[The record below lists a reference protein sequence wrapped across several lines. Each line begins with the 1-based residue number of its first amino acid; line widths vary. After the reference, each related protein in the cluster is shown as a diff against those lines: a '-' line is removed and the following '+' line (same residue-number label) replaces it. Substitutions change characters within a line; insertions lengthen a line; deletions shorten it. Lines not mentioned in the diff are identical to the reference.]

1 MLILHAPL
9 EIGVAV
15 VFGFLWGVLITYLP
29 AQPRPSPFIRK
40 VCTTHNSVS
49 TSESNDC
56 LQVGVTAAGGFAGHV
71 W

>member
-15 VFGFLWGVLITYLP
+15 VFGLLWGVLITYLP

-40 VCTTHNSVS
+40 VCITHYPLLITHSPLPTTHHSLFTTHYS
-49 TSESNDC
+49 
-56 LQVGVTAAGGFAGHV
+56 
-71 W
+71 